1 MVSALFNMCYAYLYL
16 KSFWNNNKQKTA
28 KICYRSDDGLVTHTQ
43 IS

>member
-16 KSFWNNNKQKTA
+16 KWFWNNNKQKMA
-28 KICYRSDDGLVTHTQ
+28 EICYRSDDGLVTHTQ